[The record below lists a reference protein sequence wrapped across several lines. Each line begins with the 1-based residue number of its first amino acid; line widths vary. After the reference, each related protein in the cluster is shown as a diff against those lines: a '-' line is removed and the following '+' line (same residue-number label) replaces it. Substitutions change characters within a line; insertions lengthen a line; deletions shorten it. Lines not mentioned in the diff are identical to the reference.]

1 MLFVA
6 QSTRERMANAPAQL
20 ELFGELEIRGRTE
33 KLPVW
38 TLPDPS

>member
-1 MLFVA
+1 MKNLP
-6 QSTRERMANAPAQL
+6 QSL

-38 TLPDPS
+38 TIPDPS